1 MKQPPKSSSPSPQEP
16 DAELTQADE
25 SSATFEQEFEQEV
38 QELER
43 SLQSLKERYTQIQD
57 DQSRQNDLQ
66 QRLDQVQRDL
76 RRTRSQEIRQELQ
89 AELKQIRQQLDALE
103 VALESR
109 LLSWNSLKDVFW
121 QAVRFGGL
129 GVVVGWILKSC
140 TN

>member
-1 MKQPPKSSSPSPQEP
+1 MKLPPESSSSSSQEP
-16 DAELTQADE
+16 DAELTPADE
-25 SSATFEQEFEQEV
+25 SSVTFEAEFEQTL

-76 RRTRSQEIRQELQ
+76 RRTRSQEVRQELQ

>member
-1 MKQPPKSSSPSPQEP
+1 MKLPPESSSPSPQDQ
-16 DAELTQADE
+16 DAELPNAPDA
-25 SSATFEQEFEQEV
+25 SATFEQEFEQEV

-57 DQSRQNDLQ
+57 DQSRQNNLQ
-66 QRLDQVQRDL
+66 QRLNQVQRDL
-76 RRTRSQEIRQELQ
+76 RRTRSPEMRQELQ

>member
-1 MKQPPKSSSPSPQEP
+1 MKLPPESSSSSPQEP
-16 DAELTQADE
+16 DAELTAADE
-25 SSATFEQEFEQEV
+25 SSATFETEFEQTL

-89 AELKQIRQQLDALE
+89 AELKQIQQQLDALE

>member
-1 MKQPPKSSSPSPQEP
+1 MKLPPESSSPSPPEP
-16 DAELTQADE
+16 DAELTHADE
-25 SSATFEQEFEQEV
+25 SSGTFDQEFAEAV

-57 DQSRQNDLQ
+57 DQSRQNNLQ

-76 RRTRSQEIRQELQ
+76 RQTRSQEVRQELQ

-103 VALESR
+103 VALESQ

-140 TN
+140 AN

>member
-1 MKQPPKSSSPSPQEP
+1 MKLPPESSSPSSQEP
-16 DAELTQADE
+16 DAELLKAPDA
-25 SSATFEQEFEQEV
+25 SAIFEQEFEQEV
-38 QELER
+38 LELER

-57 DQSRQNDLQ
+57 DQSRQNALQ
-66 QRLDQVQRDL
+66 QRLGQVQRDL

-89 AELKQIRQQLDALE
+89 AEMKQIRQQLDALE
-103 VALESR
+103 VALESQ

-140 TN
+140 AN

>member
-1 MKQPPKSSSPSPQEP
+1 MKLPPESSSPSPPEP
-16 DAELTQADE
+16 DAELTHADE
-25 SSATFEQEFEQEV
+25 SSVTFDQEFAEAV

-57 DQSRQNDLQ
+57 DQSRQNNLQ

-76 RRTRSQEIRQELQ
+76 RQTRSQEVRQELQ

-103 VALESR
+103 VALESQ
-109 LLSWNSLKDVFW
+109 LLSWNTLKDVFW

-140 TN
+140 AN

>member
-1 MKQPPKSSSPSPQEP
+1 MKLPPESSSSSPDPGS
-16 DAELTQADE
+16 E
-25 SSATFEQEFEQEV
+25 SRQPEEASAPFEAEFEQTL
-38 QELER
+38 QELEQ

-76 RRTRSQEIRQELQ
+76 RRTRSPEIRQELQ
-89 AELKQIRQQLDALE
+89 AELKQIWQQLEALE